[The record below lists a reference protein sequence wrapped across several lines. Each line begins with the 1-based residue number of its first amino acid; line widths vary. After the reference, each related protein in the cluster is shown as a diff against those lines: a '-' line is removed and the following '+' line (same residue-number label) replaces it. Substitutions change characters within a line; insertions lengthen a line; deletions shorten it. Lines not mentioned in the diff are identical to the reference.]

1 MDMFENETKM
11 NAETNMKVMKRIL
24 QKSRILVGVMGALL
38 LAMGIALLMTE
49 IFVWKEG
56 DYLFNIFMIVFGTIL
71 IVFCF
76 ALSPILSRAS
86 KKTMRDQE
94 TVLRYT
100 FHENEYQLVTALS
113 DGTTSQT
120 QGNYLSFTKVCEFK
134 DMWILYLNKSSVF
147 AVSKE
152 GMITGTEEEF
162 TQFLRQKFG
171 AKYKVCFNRK

>member
-1 MDMFENETKM
+1 MFENETKM
-11 NAETNMKVMKRIL
+11 NAETNTRVMKRIL

-94 TVLRYT
+94 TV
-100 FHENEYQLVTALS
+100 
-113 DGTTSQT
+113 
-120 QGNYLSFTKVCEFK
+120 
-134 DMWILYLNKSSVF
+134 
-147 AVSKE
+147 
-152 GMITGTEEEF
+152 
-162 TQFLRQKFG
+162 
-171 AKYKVCFNRK
+171 